1 MGCFPPSGTRHLQPL
16 CPMRFDPR
24 PSIVV
29 FASAASSL
37 LLLATTAAAQQA
49 GTRDSAQALGRV
61 IITGVTGR
69 GSARAASSVDSSTL
83 RQMAPGTSALK
94 VIERVPGV
102 NMQSADGFGMYEW
115 SNRITMRGFQSA
127 QIGQTMDGIP
137 LGDMSYGNWN
147 GLGIGR
153 AVDAANL
160 ESASVTQGTGA
171 LGTASANNL
180 GGVVQY
186 ATAEPAG
193 QRKFTLQQMG
203 GQYAARRT
211 MLRGDLGLKTFG
223 GSNGVSAFV
232 SVTRFDTDK
241 WKGGGNRFSN
251 FPGEQNLLFGQGG
264 LFGGAG
270 ETWHEQLNVK
280 TNLFIGSSK
289 FTAFYNYAN
298 RKESDFMDLSLSVF
312 NRTAPG
318 SDNFGFGPLFDYH
331 TSWNTARQF
340 AEASIPTYT
349 PLTDAAYFNSA
360 QGARMDHLAYL
371 KGEFKPTA
379 STRVEVQPYLHLN
392 RGGGDWHAPSYG
404 ASYSPDPI
412 MFRQT
417 QYKANRSGLMAKGV
431 ATFAVGRISNQFEVG
446 GWYEMNESSNRRP
459 RWGLVNYLQGPDVD
473 FTRVLRL
480 DYDRTGDVTTNLLY
494 AQNTSRLLNERLTLS
509 YGAKFLRVN
518 ADFRSN
524 GNTPTNGFVAPI
536 FADANRPN
544 LNIEM
549 DGGLLPQVGAIFKVN
564 DRDELFVNWS
574 ENMNQF
580 PLNPAGGVYNTAVT
594 TFEFFKST
602 AKAER
607 ATTLELGTRTRRGR
621 IEAGL
626 TGYSI
631 DYRNRLLGIALCPQT
646 VTCASGFGN
655 VGSVNTMGLEGVI
668 NADLGRGF
676 RGFASATLNSS
687 KFGDDYLS
695 NPSNP
700 SSLVNTKDKFVQD
713 APQQML
719 NASLAYA
726 RNKVSISVGGRYVG
740 ERYFTYTNDLNT
752 VGDGE
757 GKVPGYFVSDVS
769 ARYRLGAIG
778 ALKSLE
784 LQLNA
789 SNLLDERYIATMGS
803 GGFVARG
810 DLPTFLTGAPRQ
822 LFFTVSTTF

>member
-1 MGCFPPSGTRHLQPL
+1 
-16 CPMRFDPR
+16 MRPDFR
-24 PSIVV
+24 PSHFAILSAASWLLLV
-29 FASAASSL
+29 ASAAS
-37 LLLATTAAAQQA
+37 AQQA
-49 GTRDSAQALGRV
+49 AGRDTAQSMTKV
-61 IITGVTGR
+61 VVTGATGR
-69 GSARAASSVDSSTL
+69 GSARAASAVDSSIL
-83 RQMAPGTSALK
+83 KQSAPGTSALK

-102 NMQSADGFGMYEW
+102 NIQSVDGFGMYEW
-115 SNRITMRGFQSA
+115 SNRITMRGFQTG

-147 GLGIGR
+147 GLGVGR

-193 QRKFTLQQMG
+193 KQRFTLQQMG
-203 GQYAARRT
+203 GQYSARRT
-211 MLRGDLGLKTFG
+211 MLRYDLGLKTFG
-223 GSNGVSAFV
+223 GSNGFSAFA
-232 SVTRFDTDK
+232 SLSRFDSDK
-241 WKGGGNRFSN
+241 WKGGGTRLSN
-251 FPGEQNLLFGQGG
+251 FPGEQQLLFGQGG
-264 LFGGAG
+264 FLGGSG
-270 ETWHEQLNVK
+270 ESWHEQMNLK
-280 TNLFIGSSK
+280 ANLFLGSSK

-318 SDNFGFGPLFDYH
+318 SSNFGFGPMFDYL
-331 TSWNTARQF
+331 TDWSAAKRF

-349 PLTDAAYFNSA
+349 ELTDASYFSSA
-360 QGARMDHLAYL
+360 QGARLDHLAYL

-379 STRVEVQPYLHLN
+379 TTRIEVQPYLHLN

-404 ASYSPDPI
+404 AAYSPAPI

-417 QYKANRSGLMAKGV
+417 QYKANRSGLMTKGTM
-431 ATFAVGRISNQFEVG
+431 TFDLGSISNQLEVG

-459 RWGLVNYLQGPDVD
+459 RWGLVNYQQGPEVNFDN
-473 FTRVLRL
+473 VLRL
-480 DYDRTGDVTTNLLY
+480 DYDRTADVTTTLVY
-494 AQNTSRLLNERLTLS
+494 MQNTSRLLNQRLTLT
-509 YGAKFLRVN
+509 YGAKYLQVN
-518 ADFRSN
+518 ADFRNN
-524 GNTPTNGFVAPI
+524 GNTPTNGKVAPI
-536 FADANRPN
+536 FADQGRPS

-549 DGGLLPQVGAIFKVN
+549 DGGLLPQVGAVFKVN
-564 DRDELFVNWS
+564 TNNELFANWS
-574 ENMNQF
+574 ENVNQF
-580 PLNPAGGVYNTAVT
+580 PLSPAGGVYNTAIT
-594 TFEFFKST
+594 TFDFFKNT

-607 ATTLELGTRTRRGR
+607 ATTLEIGARTRRGAV
-621 IEAGL
+621 EAGL
-626 TGYSI
+626 TAYTI
-631 DYRNRLLGIALCPQT
+631 DYRNRLLGVALCPQT

-655 VGSVNTMGLEGVI
+655 VGSVNSMGLEGVF

-676 RGFASATLNSS
+676 RAFASATFNSS
-687 KFGDDYLS
+687 KFGEDYLS
-695 NPSNP
+695 NPSNTN
-700 SSLVNTKDKFVQD
+700 SLVNTKDKFVQD

-719 NASLAYA
+719 NGSLAYT
-726 RNKVSISVGGRYVG
+726 RSKLGLSLNGRYVS
-740 ERYFTYTNDLNT
+740 ERYFTYTNDLVT
-752 VGDGE
+752 AGDGA
-757 GKVPGYFVSDVS
+757 GKVPGYFVSDIS

-803 GGFVARG
+803 GGFVTRG